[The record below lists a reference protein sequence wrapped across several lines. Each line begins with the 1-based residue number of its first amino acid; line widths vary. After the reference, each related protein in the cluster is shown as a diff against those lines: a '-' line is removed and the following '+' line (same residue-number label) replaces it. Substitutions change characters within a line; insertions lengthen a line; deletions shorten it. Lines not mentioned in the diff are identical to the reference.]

1 MQQSNGLGTNQIFIM
16 EEPKYAISKIKISNL
31 FLNPT
36 NYRFNPQENQ
46 REAIRVMLKNQG
58 EKLFRLAE
66 DIEENGLN
74 PSEQLIVT
82 PIDDANSSKKQ
93 YKVLEGNRRI
103 TALKLMAIPETI
115 EGEDFSKIKAKF
127 LKLHKRFAKNP
138 ISSVTCVIFFN
149 EPDANIW
156 IEKKHAIGQNGVGT
170 EMWDS
175 KMKQRFDEATKGKKS
190 IVLQTLDLLR
200 NSEYASVSDILLLDN
215 VKSTNLERLLSDS
228 YVRECIGLE
237 RRNGILSSKRNKS
250 EVVKILLNVIRNISR
265 PEFKVS
271 DIYTK
276 ELRKLYIDELLSEVN
291 IPTTPAKQE
300 WTFNSEGQNINSS
313 DGSKNTNKKDAK
325 STRNSRNRLTLIPK
339 GVDFD
344 IPVKFLRAIDVF
356 NELRQL
362 SAKSYPNSVA
372 VMFRVFLELSVDAYM
387 ETFALLKDGQLT
399 ANEGTHNLLGH
410 VNKVLNHLTAKGL
423 INKDLQKGI
432 KNELNDETSPLSI
445 ESLNAYVHNENFFPK
460 YANLITSW
468 DNVQPFFTILWTKI
482 SEEMTKITE

>member
-1 MQQSNGLGTNQIFIM
+1 M
-16 EEPKYAISKIKISNL
+16 EEGNYNIIKIKVSNL
-31 FLNPT
+31 LLNPE
-36 NYRFNPQENQ
+36 NYRFTPQSNQ
-46 REAIRVMLKNQG
+46 REAIDVMLRDQG
-58 EKLFRLAE
+58 EKLYRLAE
-66 DIEENGLN
+66 DIVTNGLN
-74 PSEQLIVT
+74 PSEGLMVT
-82 PIDDANSSKKQ
+82 PIEDVKTTKKL

-103 TALKLMAIPETI
+103 TALKLLAIPESI
-115 EGEDFSKIKAKF
+115 EGEEFSKLKSKF
-127 LKLHKRFAKNP
+127 QKLHKLYAQNP
-138 ISSVTCVIFFN
+138 ISSVTCVVF
-149 EPDANIW
+149 EKESDANIW
-156 IEKKHAIGQNGVGT
+156 IEKKHALGQNGAGT

-200 NSEYASVSDILLLDN
+200 NSEEASVSDILLLDN

-228 YVRECIGLE
+228 YVRERIGLE

-276 ELRKLYIDELLSEVN
+276 ELRKIYIDKLLSELN

-300 WTFNSEGQNINSS
+300 WSFNSEGQNNNSS
-313 DGSKNTNKKDAK
+313 DESKNSNKKDAK
-325 STRNSRNRLTLIPK
+325 SKKDPRNRSTLVPK
-339 GVDFD
+339 GVDLE
-344 IPVKFLRAIDVF
+344 IPGKFLRAIDVF
-356 NELRQL
+356 KELRQL

-372 VMFRVFLELSVDAYM
+372 VMFRVFLELSVDAYI
-387 ETFALLKDGQLT
+387 ESFALMKDGQLT
-399 ANEGTHNLLGH
+399 ANQGTHNLLGH
-410 VNKVLNHLTAKGL
+410 VNQVLNHLTAKGL

-445 ESLNAYVHNENFFPK
+445 ETLNAYVHNEHFFPK

-468 DNVQPFFTILWTKI
+468 DNVQPFFSAVWNGI
-482 SEEMTKITE
+482 SEHLKKVTE